1 MANLHMS
8 VRNRAPRIGAGMSI
22 IAVVGLAVALSSC
35 RGFFVNPKLQTIT
48 VAPSTASVVKGST
61 VQFSATGTNDDGST
75 ANTISNLVW
84 TSSNTGIATVDTKGL
99 ATGVTAGTA
108 TISAS
113 SAGITGS
120 ATLTVTNSAL
130 VSIDVTPTTATIS
143 VSGLAGPTTQQ
154 YSAKAHFADGSVQDI
169 SSSATWNSTN
179 TAIATINSNGLATA
193 VSAGVVTITAT
204 SGNNITSNQSTL
216 TVTQ

>member
-1 MANLHMS
+1 M
-8 VRNRAPRIGAGMSI
+8 GAGVSI
-22 IAVVGLAVALSSC
+22 IAVVGLAVVLSSC

-48 VAPSTASVVKGST
+48 VAPSSASVVKAST
-61 VQFSATGTNDDGST
+61 VQFTATGTNDDGST

-130 VSIDVTPTTATIS
+130 VSIAVTPTTAQIS

-154 YSAKAHFADGSVQDI
+154 YTAIATFADGSHQDI
-169 SSSATWNSTN
+169 SSSTTWNSTN

-193 VSAGVVTITAT
+193 VSGGVVTITAT